1 MNWNPLFYLTLTSIR
16 YCLVQASAFRGS
28 EISPSEKLNALDAHD
43 ICVSAKSTCSSH
55 GANESHTLL
64 PMGKSKKEATHMIR
78 LSFSGL
84 NTMNEAKQF
93 IVF

>member
-1 MNWNPLFYLTLTSIR
+1 M
-16 YCLVQASAFRGS
+16 
-28 EISPSEKLNALDAHD
+28 
-43 ICVSAKSTCSSH
+43 SAKSTCSSH

-64 PMGKSKKEATHMIR
+64 AMGKSKKEATHMIR

-93 IVF
+93 IVI